1 MRRIDSLSSIAL
13 GLALALAVFAHPA
26 AARTALDT
34 LLITPEISIN
44 PALPTSSDS
53 VRLKLEYC
61 DPCGY
66 VTSIERLNDSFVVVH
81 IEQADSTAA
90 DSCGRHCPFPLAG
103 ITLGPYAPG
112 LHIIIVDTYAHVA
125 GTDSLTSTIHSRVH
139 LYFDVTD
146 SSSTPPPPPP
156 LPYIKQILIGSEVPC
171 DPTPVACPY
180 DSIPVT
186 LRGSFPDDC
195 YRIRRIDLLEP
206 IFARYPGPHPPIV
219 RVLVDDMGC
228 LGRVCVRGDFPF
240 EAKVNLPGLPPNVYG
255 LNVVV
260 GTSTCSD
267 VFPNDTT
274 VHSTIVPFTVVEQC
288 STRASQC
295 VLPFWLH
302 PNLNGCDDVVRSDHP
317 AHLVFEV
324 RSNVALSGLQGNLEL
339 RSLDRSVGGGWLP
352 GFSTAL
358 AITGIEPI
366 GVAAGM
372 HVQWSPVEDGA
383 RFLMFADAGAPIPAL
398 ALDDTTAVPIL
409 RVIVAS
415 LDTGIV
421 AAVSGL
427 RAFDLLGSDENG
439 GAVRECD
446 LPCVRRDPFAYICNG
461 SQGCDVNHDGAFD
474 VRDLVTMIHCVMH
487 TGSCLDSAA
496 SSFDCNSNGSVDLN
510 DVLCCGSVILLGH
523 MPDSTAARPEHG
535 IIGEFGDAV
544 RTGNGVDVP
553 LALTGNELFGAAR
566 LALSFPTD
574 RFDVTGVEITGTD
587 RSWLELHQR
596 DGDQLVLGLIRIP
609 GPRPALV
616 TDGRVHLLIHFA
628 LRSGS
633 QAGGMVTVTGGDF
646 SDLVG
651 AALAVDL
658 GAPSQ
663 MLGEPPIGLSSM
675 QPNPFGRETRFAV
688 HLARAAE
695 VELAVHDLVG
705 RRVATLHRGTL
716 PAGTRVFSWDGRDAA
731 GGRAA
736 NGVYFVRLVT
746 DGRVTAR
753 KVILVRAP

>member
-44 PALPTSSDS
+44 PARPTSSDS

-66 VTSIERLNDSFVVVH
+66 VTSIERINDSFVVVH
-81 IEQADSTAA
+81 IEQADSTAP
-90 DSCGRHCPFPLAG
+90 DSCGRHCPFPVAG
-103 ITLGPYAPG
+103 IALGPYPPG
-112 LHIIIVDTYAHVA
+112 LNLIIVDTYAYVA
-125 GTDSLTSTIHSRVH
+125 GTDSSTSTVHSRVQ

-146 SSSTPPPPPP
+146 SSSTPPPPSP
-156 LPYIKQILIGSEVPC
+156 LPYIKQILIGSEAPC

-206 IFARYPGPHPPIV
+206 IFVRYPGPHPPIV
-219 RVLVDDMGC
+219 RVLVDNMGC

-240 EAKVNLPGLPPNVYG
+240 EAKVNLPGLPPNLYG
-255 LNVVV
+255 LSVIV

-274 VHSTIVPFTVVEQC
+274 VHSTIVPFTVVQQC
-288 STRASQC
+288 STRALQC
-295 VLPFWLH
+295 LLPSWQH
-302 PNLNGCDDVVRSDHP
+302 PSVTGCDDIVRPGHP
-317 AHLVFEV
+317 ANVVFEV
-324 RSNVALSGLQGNLEL
+324 QSSVALSGLQGHFLL
-339 RSLDRSVGGGWLP
+339 RSFDKILGSPIRFP
-352 GFSTAL
+352 NAL
-358 AITGIEPI
+358 VITHIEPV

-383 RFLMFADAGAPIPAL
+383 RFLMFADAGAPIPAVP
-398 ALDDTTAVPIL
+398 LDDTIAVPIL
-409 RVIVAS
+409 RV
-415 LDTGIV
+415 TV
-421 AAVSGL
+421 AALDSGRISSVSGVE
-427 RAFDLLGSDENG
+427 AIELLGSDETG
-439 GAVRECD
+439 GGVRECD
-446 LPCVRRDPFAYICNG
+446 MACLYRNPFAFICG
-461 SQGCDVNHDGAFD
+461 GGQGCDVNQDGALD

-487 TGSCLDSAA
+487 TGSCLDSASA
-496 SSFDCNSNGSVDLN
+496 DFDCNSNGSVDLN
-510 DVLCCGSVILLGH
+510 DVLCCGGVILLGH

-535 IIGEFGDAV
+535 IIGDFGDPV
-544 RTGNGVDVP
+544 RTGQGIDVP

-574 RFDVTGVEITGTD
+574 RFDIAGIEITGMD

-609 GPRPALV
+609 GPRPAVV
-616 TDGRVHLLIHFA
+616 TDGRVHLLIHFT

-633 QAGGMVTVTGGDF
+633 QPGGMVTVTGGDF

-651 AALAVDL
+651 GALAVDL

-663 MLGEPPIGLSSM
+663 MLGELPIGLSAM

-695 VELAVHDLVG
+695 AELAVHDLVG

-716 PAGTRVFSWDGRDAA
+716 PAGTRVFTWDGRDAA
-731 GGRAA
+731 GERAA

-753 KVILVRAP
+753 KVVLVRAP